1 MLLGWRSNIG
11 PGLSLAGPWPP
22 LWAPGGLAVTWCSAG
37 VLGAVGA
44 VVQTVMHVLTD
55 GVMQEAT
62 FQSYR

>member
-1 MLLGWRSNIG
+1 M
-11 PGLSLAGPWPP
+11 
-22 LWAPGGLAVTWCSAG
+22 APGGRGLAVTWRSAG

>member
-1 MLLGWRSNIG
+1 MAR
-11 PGLSLAGPWPP
+11 PRPWSIPP
-22 LWAPGGLAVTWCSAG
+22 LWTLAAVALAVTWCSAG